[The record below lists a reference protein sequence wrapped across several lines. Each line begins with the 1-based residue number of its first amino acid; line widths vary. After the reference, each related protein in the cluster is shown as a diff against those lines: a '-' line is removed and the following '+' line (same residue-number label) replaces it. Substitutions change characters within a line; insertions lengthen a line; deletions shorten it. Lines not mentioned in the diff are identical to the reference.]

1 MKHSHGSHV
10 VFGQQG
16 DLQDF
21 GVRLHDFVTGGGD
34 GFARDA
40 VDLVEGMGSQEAVV
54 CGPNE
59 QLQGERLAF
68 HVAIKLAG
76 EQRDPSERQ
85 HYILRPSISGNSS
98 FRKQRLKARQSLVD
112 KKGVNVL
119 L

>member
-1 MKHSHGSHV
+1 MKLLHGSHV
-10 VFGQQG
+10 VFGQQW

-21 GVRLHDFVTGGGD
+21 GVGLHDFMAGGGY

-59 QLQGERLAF
+59 QLQGKRLAF

-76 EQRDPSERQ
+76 EQRDPGERQ
-85 HYILRPSISGNSS
+85 HYVLRPYISGNPL
-98 FRKQRLKARQSLVD
+98 FRK
-112 KKGVNVL
+112 
-119 L
+119 